1 MKKLLEISLGVV
13 TSIGGFLEMGEV
25 STTAQA
31 GAAFHVQLIWAV
43 VLGTICIAFL
53 VEMAGRFSAVS
64 GHTIIDGIRD
74 RFGIKILA
82 WPFVTTA
89 LVSLLVLSAEIGG
102 VSISLEFVTGVSYRW
117 WAVPVAL
124 ASWLFLWRGTFG
136 MLEKGVT
143 LLGLITLCF
152 VAAAIQA
159 KPDWAEVAA
168 SALPGAPQTQ
178 AATYW
183 FMAVSILGASLSP
196 TLFLFYSSGAIEDRW
211 DRSYIGANRAI
222 AALGMTFGGVIS
234 AAVLVVAAQVMHAH
248 GIENIEDFHQLPL
261 LLVQTYGIWGFALF
275 AASLAIAS
283 FGAALEVALLQAYL
297 FAQSF
302 GWNWGQDCPP
312 RANPGFSLVYTCAL
326 IIGAIP
332 IAAGADPLKLTI
344 LSMAL
349 TAVTLPFMVVPFI
362 VLMND
367 EHYMGEHRNGP
378 VSNAAVLGIM
388 GLAFVLGIVTIPLQ
402 VFGGT

>member
-13 TSIGGFLEMGEV
+13 TSIGGFLEMGEM
-25 STTAQA
+25 STAAQA
-31 GAAFHVQLIWAV
+31 GAAFNVQLVWAV
-43 VLGTICIAFL
+43 VLGTICVAFL

-74 RFGIKILA
+74 RFGIKVLA
-82 WPFVTTA
+82 WPLVTTV

-102 VSISLEFVTGVSYRW
+102 VSIALEFATGITYRW
-117 WAVPVAL
+117 WAVPVAV

-143 LLGLITLCF
+143 SLGLITLCF
-152 VAAAIQA
+152 VVAAFRLQ
-159 KPDWAEVAA
+159 PDWAQVAA
-168 SALPGAPQTQ
+168 SAIPSKPHTQ

-183 FMAVSILGASLSP
+183 FMAASILGASLSP

-234 AAVLVVAAQVMHAH
+234 AAVLVVAAQSMHAH
-248 GIENIEDFHQLPL
+248 GIESIEDFHQLPL
-261 LLVQTYGIWGFALF
+261 LLIDTFGIWGFALF

-283 FGAALEVALLQAYL
+283 FGAAVEVALLQGYL

-312 RANPGFSLVYTCAL
+312 RANPGFSLAYTCAL
-326 IIGAIP
+326 VIGAIP

-349 TAVTLPFMVVPFI
+349 TAVNLPLMVVPFI

-378 VSNAAVLGIM
+378 VSNAAVLGIT
-388 GLAFVLGIVTIPLQ
+388 GLAFVLGVVTLPLQ
-402 VFGGT
+402 IIGGT